1 MMVEKV
7 HTTPRSSLFPWLAPL
22 VLSCEPV
29 AGGVE
34 VRLNQN
40 NRQLP
45 EWQPSR
51 LRHVLPKWLITW
63 MEEHSMH
70 QCPQPYPLIRKL
82 WEYLLPYASKKL
94 IIDFS
99 SLTDLQESRP
109 PQNFALVWRLNR
121 KLECIE
127 GHVEGAEH
135 YLGMG
140 WFHTGTALWSL
151 NTLPILPAVD
161 ACLRTPIVPL
171 EQAGILL
178 NTTVPQLEQH
188 LLTRVDFRLIADCSF
203 RVTAPLATRDEL
215 ALSLTCNYPELLR
228 TLTLP
233 RQKADFLL
241 ARRAIVPFPQQAM
254 LPTLIQLLQ
263 NKCSLVLRGTNIP
276 LFIRDQLPLMR
287 RYRLMSDEQA
297 AAITR
302 MYPIVSLDMLQPART
317 SIHMY
322 EQGIGKYY
330 LVDTYR
336 YQDQVLDPDALL
348 TAYKHGQRF
357 VQQGDSWFEWP
368 ENPPAAFMRTLQ
380 QSRSTL
386 PLQPEEVLGL
396 TSPHLTVVGEP
407 FPARSIQLDGT
418 TSAKRARSLF
428 QQLREHGIPGGIL
441 GSPPGLAK
449 MFVDACERL
458 LYENRQARI
467 LWLVPAPKKSTVTRA
482 VNASSISS
490 HVTVVSPANL
500 HDEPTLTTH
509 PWTLVIF
516 QELDKLCDTGTQARK
531 LSQFQWQWALLSLTS
546 IHATK
551 PALMHIVHLPQ
562 EHYEQFCDHFLFDVS
577 KSQPA
582 PSASRDLADS
592 DEVQSLAI
600 ELNQQRI
607 VKLHQESDLLQDRL
621 IVEDEEPAMK
631 PDLLQVHMT
640 FTQPAPDP
648 APLPSISA
656 PAQPDPQT
664 SDTAEE
670 EDTARV
676 PAYAGRFAREV
687 ALVADK
693 ASSWRQRLAA
703 ATYQIVGI
711 LNLDM
716 ISKLRV
722 EAASLPVGLV
732 GQVGVSEPTYAETTG
747 TSYKSTPMEP
757 APTLDEDWQ
766 TILQHWKPEH
776 WEIILLLY
784 RGQADQLPVVAHQ
797 AGRPLSRLIDEIN
810 APVAEQLEDW
820 LIEPETHTLASHFLA
835 TAGDLIQ
842 WHLSAHR

>member
-1 MMVEKV
+1 MMIEKV
-7 HTTPRSSLFPWLAPL
+7 HTTSRSSLFPWLSPL
-22 VLSCEPV
+22 VLSCDLV

-34 VRLNQN
+34 IRLSQS
-40 NRQLP
+40 NRQFP
-45 EWQPSR
+45 DWQPSR
-51 LRHVLPKWLITW
+51 LRHVLPKSLTAW

-99 SLTDLQESRP
+99 PLTDLQESRP
-109 PQNFALVWRLNR
+109 PRNFALVWRLNR

-127 GHVEGAEH
+127 GYVEGAEH

-151 NTLPILPAVD
+151 NTLPTPAVD

-178 NTTVPQLEQH
+178 NKTVPQLEH
-188 LLTRVDFRLIADCSF
+188 YLPTRVDFRLIADCSF
-203 RVTAPLATRDEL
+203 RVTAPLVARDEL

-263 NKCSLVLRGTNIP
+263 NKGSLVLRGIDIP
-276 LFIRDQLPLMR
+276 LFIRNQLPLMR
-287 RYRLMSDEQA
+287 QYRLMSDEQA
-297 AAITR
+297 ATITR

-317 SIHMY
+317 SIHTY
-322 EQGIGKYY
+322 EQGVGKYY

-357 VQQGDSWFEWP
+357 VQQGSSWFEWP
-368 ENPPAAFMRTLQ
+368 GNPPAAFTRTLQ
-380 QSRSTL
+380 QSRSTS

-396 TSPHLTVVGEP
+396 TSPHLPVVGEL
-407 FPARSIQLDGT
+407 FPAHPIQLAGT

-458 LYENRQARI
+458 LDDNRQARI
-467 LWLVPAPKKSTVTRA
+467 LWLVPAPKKSAVTRA

-490 HVTVVSPANL
+490 HVTVASPANVR
-500 HDEPTLTTH
+500 DESTLVTR

-516 QELDKLCDTGTQARK
+516 QELDKLCDTGTQTREF
-531 LSQFQWQWALLSLTS
+531 SQFQWQWALLSLTS
-546 IHATK
+546 THATK
-551 PALMHIVHLPQ
+551 SAFMHIVHLPQ
-562 EHYEQFCDHFLFDVS
+562 EHYEQFCEHFLFDVS

-582 PSASRDLADS
+582 PAASRDLTNS

-600 ELNQQRI
+600 ELNQQQI

-621 IVEDEEPAMK
+621 IVEDEEPPVE
-631 PDLLQVHMT
+631 PDLPHVHMAL
-640 FTQPAPDP
+640 TQSAPEP
-648 APLPSISA
+648 APLSSISA
-656 PAQPDPQT
+656 PAQPDPPT
-664 SDTAEE
+664 SYTAEA

-676 PAYAGRFAREV
+676 PAYAGRLAREITQ
-687 ALVADK
+687 VADK
-693 ASSWRQRLAA
+693 AASWKQRLAA
-703 ATYQIVGI
+703 ATYQIAGM
-711 LNLDM
+711 LNLDT
-716 ISKLRV
+716 ISKLQV
-722 EAASLPVGLV
+722 EAVSLPVGPV
-732 GQVGVSEPTYAETTG
+732 GQVRVSEPTHVETTG
-747 TSYKSTPMEP
+747 TSCKSTPMESAP
-757 APTLDEDWQ
+757 ALDEDWQ

-776 WEIILLLY
+776 WQIILLLY
-784 RGQADQLPVVAHQ
+784 RGQADRLPMVVRQ
-797 AGRPLSRLIDEIN
+797 AGRPLSQLIDEIN
-810 APVAEQLEDW
+810 TPVAEQLEDW